1 MSITLETLGLKR
13 GEDIIEIAS
22 NNPVVCREDEPIV
35 EVVDKVLASKH
46 GRIPVVTSKNKLVGI
61 ITKTDILDAFLR
73 EESLTQQI
81 SNIMTREVIT
91 CDPIEDIEY
100 TLQKFKLARRGGFP
114 IVEKEKL
121 VGIIDEREF
130 IKHLRGKE
138 TGLKVKD
145 VMANKPLGVMM
156 GTSIYDCLKLMVNA
170 KHRRLPVIDPKN
182 RSTPIGIITMSDVLK
197 YMHLNQY
204 SNQALDEDINS
215 ILVKDAHT
223 INEDADLAEAAALID
238 LEDIS
243 GLIVVNKE
251 GEMTGVITERDILEE
266 II

>member
-1 MSITLETLGLKR
+1 VSINLESLGLKR

-22 NNPVVCREDEPIV
+22 KNPVVCREDESII
-35 EVVDKVLASKH
+35 EVVDKVLAAKH
-46 GRIPVVTSKNKLVGI
+46 GRIPIVSSKNKLVGI

-114 IVEKEKL
+114 IVERDKL
-121 VGIIDEREF
+121 VGVIDEREF
-130 IKHLRGKE
+130 IKHLQGK
-138 TGLKVKD
+138 TTLLKVKD
-145 VMANKPLGVMM
+145 AMASKPLGVMA
-156 GTSIYDCLKLMVNA
+156 GSSIYDCLKLMVNTR
-170 KHRRLPVIDPKN
+170 HRRLPVIDTQNK
-182 RSTPIGIITMSDVLK
+182 STPIGIITMADVLE
-197 YMHLNQY
+197 HIHINRY
-204 SNQALDEDINS
+204 SSEALDEDINS

-223 INEDADLAEAAALID
+223 IGEDADLAEAAALMHS
-238 LEDIS
+238 EDVS
-243 GLIVVNKE
+243 GLIVVNNE
-251 GEMTGVITERDILEE
+251 GKMTGVITERDILEE